1 MNSPTY
7 RFIPAMFRAVMDKRK
22 TQTRRVIVP
31 QPVPGAHWNIHERTQ
46 ASVDF
51 FLPDTTCVGSA
62 TPPYGPPG
70 TVKPVVTAWAVDREW
85 DATAPKIMDPDVVLA
100 EHGIVFND
108 GVTPKPDWAGKWRP
122 AMFFPRQFYSR
133 APQARC
139 VSVKAERVQSISE
152 ADALAEGYQFTAM
165 NLVFSIPYRQQ
176 SPSWPLLS
184 FPVAWYA
191 NLWDSINAD
200 RAGGKYAWAQNPLVF
215 ATTFELV
222 EADPANFDD
231 DE

>member
-7 RFIPAMFRAVMDKRK
+7 RFIPAMFRAVMEKRK

-31 QPVPGAHWNIHERTQ
+31 QPVA
-46 ASVDF
+46 ASWAEA
-51 FLPDTTCVGSA
+51 PDQPDLYAFADGTRITA
-62 TPPYGPPG
+62 AELLKMAPYGAVG

-122 AMFFPRQFYSR
+122 AMFFPKQFYPR

-139 VSVKAERVQSISE
+139 VSVKVERVQSISIE
-152 ADALAEGYQFTAM
+152 DAIAEGWQDRLQKPERWA
-165 NLVFSIPYRQQ
+165 NNVKPYTH
-176 SPSWPLLS
+176 PS
-184 FPVAWYA
+184 FHWYRE
-191 NLWDSINAD
+191 LWDSINAD

-222 EADPANFDD
+222 DADSADFDD
-231 DE
+231 AE